1 MLCIKINGE
10 KIKFLN
16 QLIMSK
22 KILITGAAGFIGSHL
37 AELCVQKGYNVT
49 AFDIYNSENS
59 CGWLENSKYKKDI
72 NIVLGDIRDYNSV
85 NKVVKNKD
93 IVFHLAALIGIP
105 YSYSSPLSYLKT
117 NVDGAYNILENS
129 KRSNIEQLIMTST
142 SEVYGSAQYSP
153 IDEKHPLVGQSP
165 YSASKIAADQL
176 AISYFRSFKLPVKIL
191 RPFNTYGPRQS
202 QRAIIPTIISQCLN
216 SNIIRLGN
224 LKPKRDFLYVSDTC
238 QAFLNIVR
246 TKNFFGEVFN
256 VGSAQDISINDLVQN
271 IKKLTNTNLQVK
283 IEKKRI
289 RPSSSEVGR
298 LICNSKK
305 IRKNLKWKKRV
316 EFDEGLKKTIEW
328 FIKFNQSKNSEKYS
342 I

>member
-49 AFDIYNSENS
+49 GFDIYNSENS

-224 LKPKRDFLYVSDTC
+224 LKPKRDFLYVLDTC
-238 QAFLNIVR
+238 QAFLNITR

-256 VGSAQDISINDLVQN
+256 VGSNQDISISDLVQN

-283 IEKKRI
+283 IDKKRI
-289 RPSSSEVGR
+289 RPSGSEVGR

-316 EFDEGLKKTIEW
+316 EFNEGLKKTIEW
-328 FIKFNQSKNSEKYS
+328 SIKFDQSKNSEKYS